1 MKTVLTVV
9 IGAQTGKAYHLVLV
23 FAAVLIMM
31 MLLRFLT
38 MSITVMIAITVAM
51 VFMDVVA

>member
-9 IGAQTGKAYHLVLV
+9 IRTQTGKVYHLVLV

-31 MLLRFLT
+31 VLLRFLT
-38 MSITVMIAITVAM
+38 MSITVMIAVTVAM